1 MRNNMDAIV
10 IFCTVPNKDEAKKIS
25 KALIGENLAACVSTV
40 DKVNSIFS
48 WNKEL
53 CSENELLLIIKTRR
67 ELFDKIEAVIKAFH
81 SYNVPEIIALP
92 IIAGS
97 QDYLGWI
104 EHETT

>member
-1 MRNNMDAIV
+1 MEAVV

-25 KALIGENLAACVSTV
+25 EALLKEKLAVCVSTV
-40 DKVNSIFS
+40 DKVSSMFL
-48 WNKEL
+48 WNEEL
-53 CSENELLLIIKTRR
+53 CKENELLLIIKTKK

-92 IIAGS
+92 VILGS

>member
-1 MRNNMDAIV
+1 MEAVV

-25 KALIGENLAACVSTV
+25 EALLKEKLAACVSTV
-40 DKVNSIFS
+40 DKVSSMFL
-48 WNKEL
+48 WNEEFCK
-53 CSENELLLIIKTRR
+53 ENELLLIIKTKK

-92 IIAGS
+92 VILGS

>member
-1 MRNNMDAIV
+1 MEAVV

-25 KALIGENLAACVSTV
+25 EALLKEKLAACVSTV
-40 DKVNSIFS
+40 DKVSSMFL
-48 WNKEL
+48 WNEEL
-53 CSENELLLIIKTRR
+53 CKENELLLIIKTKK

-92 IIAGS
+92 VILGS
-97 QDYLGWI
+97 QDYLGWM

>member
-1 MRNNMDAIV
+1 MEAVV

-25 KALIGENLAACVSTV
+25 EALLKEKLAACVSTV
-40 DKVNSIFS
+40 DKVSSMFL
-48 WNKEL
+48 WNEEL
-53 CSENELLLIIKTRR
+53 CKENELLLIIKTKK

-92 IIAGS
+92 VILGS